1 MNFIKEIVWGT
12 LGWIWLLVTGLASLA
27 SWLDKPAAL
36 TTQERLLLIA
46 ALSSSFAVVIML
58 YRCYQLYTR
67 VRAPVTVR
75 KIAGGQHHYSGS
87 MILILDRSNW
97 INTEQILVLI
107 QTMDDIQTPIA
118 LLRVET
124 FTTKRYPQC
133 VVLRS
138 LTSEN
143 LPKYLSDS
151 SRWASM
157 SVVPEIRSRFL
168 EDNTDVK

>member
-12 LGWIWLLVTGLASLA
+12 LGWIWLLVTGLASVA
-27 SWLDKPAAL
+27 SWLEMPAGL
-36 TTQERLLLIA
+36 TTQERLLLVV
-46 ALSSSFAVVIML
+46 ALTSSFAAIILL
-58 YRCYQLYTR
+58 YRCYQVYER

-75 KIAGGQHHYSGS
+75 KIADGQHHYSGS

-107 QTMDDIQTPIA
+107 QTTDDVQTPIA

-124 FTTKRYPQC
+124 FTTKHYPQC
-133 VVLRS
+133 VILRS
-138 LTSEN
+138 LTNED
-143 LPKYLSDS
+143 LRGYLSDS

-168 EDNTDVK
+168 EDNADVK

>member
-1 MNFIKEIVWGT
+1 MI
-12 LGWIWLLVTGLASLA
+12 TGLVSVV
-27 SWLDKPAAL
+27 SWLEVPAGL
-36 TTQERLLLIA
+36 TTGERLLLVVALALFFA
-46 ALSSSFAVVIML
+46 AIILL
-58 YRCYQLYTR
+58 YRCYQMYER

-75 KIAGGQHHYSGS
+75 KITDGQHHYSGS

-107 QTMDDIQTPIA
+107 QTTDDVQTPIA

-133 VVLRS
+133 MILRS
-138 LTSEN
+138 LTNED
-143 LPKYLSDS
+143 LHDYLSDS

-157 SVVPEIRSRFL
+157 SVVPEIRSRFI
-168 EDNTDVK
+168 EDNADVK

>member
-1 MNFIKEIVWGT
+1 MNFIKDVVWGT
-12 LGWIWLLVTGLASLA
+12 LGWLWLMVTGLASVA
-27 SWLDKPAAL
+27 SWLEVPAEL
-36 TTQERLLLIA
+36 TTHERLLLVIA
-46 ALSSSFAVVIML
+46 LTSSFAAIILL
-58 YRCYQLYTR
+58 YRCYQLYER

-75 KIAGGQHHYSGS
+75 KITDGQHHYSGS

-107 QTMDDIQTPIA
+107 QTTDDIQTPIA

-124 FTTKRYPQC
+124 FTTKHYPQC
-133 VVLRS
+133 MILRS
-138 LTSEN
+138 LTNED
-143 LPKYLSDS
+143 LRDYLSDS

-168 EDNTDVK
+168 EENADVK